1 MLATTI
7 SQTGKKFCLLRIFHL
22 CKFRASFPV
31 LPIWQDP
38 RSLNADPPPVLQ
50 ILLQPPFPNLTTSPR
65 CPENLHKVSK
75 LRPKSS
81 GHALLRKWHQAA
93 FPSHACDAH
102 SHHIYLKTFSHS
114 HHLHLAAQV
123 TILFKVWTLLLPQ
136 SGSPTST
143 LVVGEPD
150 YPSPPINNHIVLQI
164 ACRANWASFAKT
176 LIILQKHRTLC
187 THFTLCKNIAHFA
200 KHCIFCTQH
209 TTLTCAHFANTF
221 LICCWR
227 ATLPRLICLL
237 AIYKI
242 FKGFNIHTQKAYII
256 ALILQALL

>member
-1 MLATTI
+1 M
-7 SQTGKKFCLLRIFHL
+7 
-22 CKFRASFPV
+22 
-31 LPIWQDP
+31 
-38 RSLNADPPPVLQ
+38 
-50 ILLQPPFPNLTTSPR
+50 
-65 CPENLHKVSK
+65 
-75 LRPKSS
+75 
-81 GHALLRKWHQAA
+81 
-93 FPSHACDAH
+93 
-102 SHHIYLKTFSHS
+102 
-114 HHLHLAAQV
+114 
-123 TILFKVWTLLLPQ
+123 WTLLLPQ

-209 TTLTCAHFANTF
+209 TTLTCTPFANTF
-221 LICCWR
+221 LICCWH
-227 ATLPRLICLL
+227 ATLPPLICLL

-256 ALILQALL
+256 ALILQTLLSCMSEHKHTDTDTKKHSKHMLFIFQAIFLMFLVLVPLISFEHLTACNEAWENLFSSLNLLK

>member
-38 RSLNADPPPVLQ
+38 RSLDADLPPVLQ

-93 FPSHACDAH
+93 FPSHAFDAH

-114 HHLHLAAQV
+114 HHLYLKS
-123 TILFKVWTLLLPQ
+123 FSPPPSCSPSNNSFQ
-136 SGSPTST
+136 SVNP
-143 LVVGEPD
+143 
-150 YPSPPINNHIVLQI
+150 PSPPIRVPNLYFGSWGTWLPLSPNQQPH
-164 ACRANWASFAKT
+164 SFANC
-176 LIILQKHRTLC
+176 LQCKLSI
-187 THFTLCKNIAHFA
+187 LCKNINHFA
-200 KHCIFCTQH
+200 KTSHTLHAFHTLQKYCTFCKTLHILHSAHH
-209 TTLTCAHFANTF
+209 TDLHTLCKHIPHLLLTRNTPSADLF
-221 LICCWR
+221 TSDL
-227 ATLPRLICLL
+227 
-237 AIYKI
+237 
-242 FKGFNIHTQKAYII
+242 
-256 ALILQALL
+256 